1 MSGRWKL
8 SRHGRGAMG
17 KELQYLKG
25 PEWICVNLAMG
36 QTVAVRDAK
45 EIHGEAVGGP
55 EWVERES
62 DPETLVWEIDSD
74 HWYTLTQ
81 LPKESEG

>member
-8 SRHGRGAMG
+8 SRHDRGAMG
-17 KELQYLKG
+17 KELQYFKG
-25 PEWICVNLAMG
+25 PEWIGVNLELG
-36 QTVAVRDAK
+36 QTAAVRDAK
-45 EIHGEAVGGP
+45 EIHGEVGP
-55 EWVERES
+55 MNWVNHKS

-81 LPKESEG
+81 LAEELEG